1 MTDDFDPL
9 AEMVDGHWLD
19 RQEFPPLEWSVQGI
33 VPEGLILLV
42 APPKAGKSWLVAGL
56 GLACQS
62 GGVAL
67 GKIRVEHR
75 PVLYLALED
84 GYRRL
89 QSRFRRL
96 LGEGISIP
104 RISLITSAKAPEVI
118 PMMTEFLERNRG
130 RKPLIILDTLGKV
143 RPPRPAGADAYS
155 VDYAIGSQLKAVI
168 DSSPGASMLLVHHS
182 RKAESADFVDSV
194 SGTQGIAGSV
204 DAVLVLN
211 RKRHSDEA
219 ILSITGRDVEEREIA
234 LKAEGGVAWRLD
246 GSDLP
251 SAARTAQTRRESASL
266 GERALEVLSLVN
278 LAGKITPLEV
288 AEKLGIENKAAG
300 QYLGRLAKEGR
311 IEKGTRGVYHS
322 LITEESEESEETA
335 GQLVS
340 LFLHDPAACEE
351 KPSGEEKE
359 TDAERAIPQIPRI
372 PHISEL
378 CRCGADLNP
387 DNVTGLCAECTFVAR
402 QSAINT
408 QLHSLENGHGS

>member
-1 MTDDFDPL
+1 
-9 AEMVDGHWLD
+9 MVDGHWLD
-19 RQEFPPLEWSVQGI
+19 RQDFPPLEWSVEGI

-67 GKIRVEHR
+67 GRIRVGRR

-96 LGEGISIP
+96 LGESNPIP
-104 RISLITSAKAPEVI
+104 AISLVTSAKALEVV
-118 PMMTEFLERNRG
+118 PMMTAFLERHQG
-130 RKPLIILDTLGKV
+130 QKPLIILDTLGKV

-182 RKAESADFVDSV
+182 RKAESPDFVDSV

-219 ILSITGRDVEEREIA
+219 ILSITGRDVEERELA
-234 LKAEGGVAWRLD
+234 LKAEGGVDWRLD
-246 GSDLP
+246 GSDLS
-251 SAARTAQTRRESASL
+251 SAARTAQSRRESASL
-266 GERALEVLSLVN
+266 GERTLEVLSLVD
-278 LAGKITPLEV
+278 LTGKITPHEV

-300 QYLGRLAKEGR
+300 QYLARLAKEGR

-322 LITEESEESEETA
+322 IITEESEETEENA
-335 GQLVS
+335 GQVVS
-340 LFLHDPAACEE
+340 LFPHASAL
-351 KPSGEEKE
+351 GEETTPGEETE
-359 TDAERAIPQIPRI
+359 TDPHQSI
-372 PHISEL
+372 PHIPRFHHSFKL
-378 CRCGADLNP
+378 CGCGADLKPENT
-387 DNVTGLCAECTFVAR
+387 TGLCAECSFIAR
-402 QSAINT
+402 QSAISS
-408 QLHSLENGHGS
+408 QLNNLENGHGS